1 MVHHRRLLS
10 QSINLVAKC
19 PLFSLSSKVER
30 HSKKTENTG
39 RTDCFVHFVFHIE
52 IRRSRISICI
62 MGNIN
67 GKTKKRENSAIIIQV
82 KQDIKSLPPD
92 GTMDGHKSDFHED

>member
-30 HSKKTENTG
+30 HSNKKLRIRVEQT
-39 RTDCFVHFVFHIE
+39 VSSIVFHIE

-62 MGNIN
+62 MANIN
-67 GKTKKRENSAIIIQV
+67 GKTKKGENSAIIIQV